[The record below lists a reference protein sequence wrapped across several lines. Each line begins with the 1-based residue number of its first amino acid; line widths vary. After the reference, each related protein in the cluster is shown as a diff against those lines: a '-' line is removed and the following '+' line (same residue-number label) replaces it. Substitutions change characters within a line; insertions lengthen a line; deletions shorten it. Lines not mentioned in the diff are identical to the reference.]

1 MPVLLRFFPL
11 AFLDHSEKN
20 RALVDP
26 NLLLLIP
33 KYLPSCPVRSVT
45 FNQTEITVKILLS
58 EKELNEGVE
67 KLAVQINETYQ
78 GKPLTIVGVL
88 TGSVILMA
96 DLIRKLEMPLR
107 VGVVQ
112 TSSYEGTQRGA
123 LTINSE
129 MMLDISG
136 RDVLLIDDIFDTGN
150 TLEEV
155 TQLMQELGPTSLKS
169 AVLLLKTGRQ
179 EVDWKPEFIAF
190 DIPDEFVVGYGLD
203 YNDEYRNL
211 PHLAILEPA
220 DIQGSASET

>member
-1 MPVLLRFFPL
+1 M
-11 AFLDHSEKN
+11 K
-20 RALVDP
+20 
-26 NLLLLIP
+26 
-33 KYLPSCPVRSVT
+33 T
-45 FNQTEITVKILLS
+45 LLS
-58 EKELNEGVE
+58 EEALNEGVE
-67 KLAVQINETYQ
+67 KLANQINETYQ

-112 TSSYEGTQRGA
+112 TSSYQGTQRGA

-129 MMLDISG
+129 MMLDIAG

-155 TQLMQELGPTSLKS
+155 TQLMQELGPASLKS

-179 EVDWKPEFIAF
+179 EVDWKPEFVAF

-211 PHLAILEPA
+211 PYLAILEPA
-220 DIQGSASET
+220 DIESASSET

>member
-1 MPVLLRFFPL
+1 M
-11 AFLDHSEKN
+11 
-20 RALVDP
+20 
-26 NLLLLIP
+26 
-33 KYLPSCPVRSVT
+33 
-45 FNQTEITVKILLS
+45 KILLS
-58 EKELNEGVE
+58 EEALNKGVE
-67 KLAVQINETYQ
+67 KLAQDINQAYQ

-112 TSSYEGTQRGA
+112 TSSYQGTQRGA

-155 TQLMQELGPTSLKS
+155 TQLMKELGPTSLKS

-179 EVDWKPEFIAF
+179 EVDWKPEFVAF

-211 PHLAILEPA
+211 PYLAVLEPA
-220 DIQGSASET
+220 DIQGVSS